1 MKVPSPIVVQVSKDM
16 SSQRVYK
23 YQICISN
30 HNKRIAITEL
40 GDKAEIS
47 EGMRYRLGAMD
58 EGLGRP
64 ALCAASALTSSGW
77 LGSSL
82 GVEG

>member
-47 EGMRYRLGAMD
+47 EGMRYRLGAMAVRAGRGVGVRVLL
-58 EGLGRP
+58 EGLRQGR
-64 ALCAASALTSSGW
+64 
-77 LGSSL
+77 SL
-82 GVEG
+82 S